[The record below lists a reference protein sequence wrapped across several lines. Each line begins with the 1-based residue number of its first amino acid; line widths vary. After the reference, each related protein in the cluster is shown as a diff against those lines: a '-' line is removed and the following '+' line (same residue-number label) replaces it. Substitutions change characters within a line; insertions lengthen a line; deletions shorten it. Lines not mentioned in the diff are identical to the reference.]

1 MTFKHMIL
9 GTVAAGS
16 MMVAMAAIEPAVFSP
31 TTESRAATNVSV
43 NIGIGT
49 FYDRLAPYGNWVSYH
64 DRYVWLPEH
73 RNAHWRPYTEGHW
86 AYTRRY
92 GWLWVSNERFGW
104 ATYHY
109 GRWGYARDIGWYWVP
124 GRRWAPAWVA
134 WSHSNN
140 DIAWAPLP
148 PDRYD
153 GVNVSISFGDIPDY
167 YWQAVPVSGFLSIN
181 ISDHVIRDRNRV
193 RSVLKDGKPRTVRIE
208 NNIVV
213 NNVIKVD
220 DIERRTKKK
229 VVVLEEKAVDNPDAV
244 GKADSKS
251 VAIFNPDV
259 KEEASAK
266 PKKTRKFEEVVKER
280 KAKGIAKQEQPADQ
294 FTEPAV
300 TSDEPVAK
308 SKDQKAAD
316 TAGSQD
322 EQLNADQPVN
332 KKKKKK
338 DTASTGQQDTQPIMD
353 APDEAQAPPTEK
365 KKKKKDAAA
374 TAQGNSEPTMNAPA
388 QEQVAPVENKRKKD
402 KTQQPE
408 NTDGAV
414 NPECDPAI
422 EECPPLQ

>member
-9 GTVAAGS
+9 GTATAGGL
-16 MMVAMAAIEPAVFSP
+16 MVAMTAIEPVIFSLV
-31 TTESRAATNVSV
+31 SKAHAATNVSV

-64 DRYVWLPEH
+64 GRYVWLPERRH
-73 RNAHWRPYTEGHW
+73 AHWRPYTDGHW

-134 WSHSNN
+134 WSHAGN

-167 YWQAVPVSGFLSIN
+167 YWQAVPASGFLSIN
-181 ISDHVIRDRNRV
+181 VSEHVIRDRDRV
-193 RSVLKDGKPRTVRIE
+193 RRVLKDGEPRTVRIE

-229 VVVLEEKAVDNPDAV
+229 VVVLEGRAVDNPDAV

-294 FTEPAV
+294 VTEPVV
-300 TSDEPVAK
+300 TSDEPAAK
-308 SKDQKAAD
+308 SKKQKAAD
-316 TAGSQD
+316 TASVEDGQQSV
-322 EQLNADQPVN
+322 DQPVN
-332 KKKKKK
+332 KKKKKR
-338 DTASTGQQDTQPIMD
+338 DNASTGQQDTEIMENE
-353 APDEAQAPPTEK
+353 PDDGQANPVNK
-365 KKKKKDAAA
+365 KKKMKAAA
-374 TAQGNSEPTMNAPA
+374 SADQEDTEATLNAPA
-388 QEQVAPVENKRKKD
+388 EEQTAPAEKKRKKG
-402 KTQQPE
+402 KAEQSE
-408 NTDGAV
+408 NTNGAV
-414 NPECDPAI
+414 NADCDPAI